1 MQILKLFKVS
11 VAALMLFSVCDRSVA
26 ENPDLGQMVRN
37 LPSGNAAA
45 PLPSECS
52 APGVIAIP
60 YDLPV
65 YWDRPDSPTFTY
77 RFQIQ
82 LATEPHPSGTA
93 PLGIVLPGGAGAPSI
108 GMAPGRVFPRTFHV
122 IYTDVRGAGCN
133 VGDPGIP
140 FPADALTT
148 EYFSRDVLAVVQYLG
163 LARYVL
169 FGISYGTVHATV
181 MTNIAQ
187 REGIQAPSA
196 LVLEGILGNWRINEQ
211 EVVDYNKEWNAAKT
225 LLPPSVVSAFQTAS
239 PYGISS
245 SDWMLLLTKTLNEG
259 TTPERRGNSTVFFL
273 RPLDTT
279 DPDDLAQAI
288 ATIQDEI
295 ARIKAG
301 FRADTLRLAN
311 ILHCTETTGSVYTKD
326 LVNGEIVNTGSDKC
340 PGWQLEH
347 VRPYDSAQYPVV
359 TVPIYYFEG
368 SQDPNTS
375 PANAYY
381 HFLNQTQAHRVFTLV
396 WRGGHT
402 DMSDTLHQM
411 GCTPAIFEAIAMNGA
426 GLGAALEQC
435 HWYMWFDVRKPG
447 E

>member
-1 MQILKLFKVS
+1 
-11 VAALMLFSVCDRSVA
+11 
-26 ENPDLGQMVRN
+26 
-37 LPSGNAAA
+37 
-45 PLPSECS
+45 
-52 APGVIAIP
+52 
-60 YDLPV
+60 
-65 YWDRPDSPTFTY
+65 
-77 RFQIQ
+77 
-82 LATEPHPSGTA
+82 
-93 PLGIVLPGGAGAPSI
+93 
-108 GMAPGRVFPRTFHV
+108 MAPGRVFPRTFHV

-148 EYFSRDVLAVVQYLG
+148 EYFSRDVLAVVQYLR
-163 LARYVL
+163 LATYVV

-196 LVLEGILGNWRINEQ
+196 LVLEGILGNWWINEQ

-239 PYGISS
+239 PYGVSS

-311 ILHCTETTGSVYTKD
+311 ILHCTETTGSVYKKD
-326 LVNGEIVNTGSDKC
+326 LVNGEIVNTGPDQC
-340 PGWQLEH
+340 PGWGLRH
-347 VRPYDSAQYPVV
+347 IHPYDSANYPV

-375 PANAYY
+375 PANAYH
-381 HFLNQTQAHRVFTLV
+381 HFVNQTQTHRLFTLV
-396 WRGGHT
+396 LAGGHT
-402 DMSDTLHQM
+402 DMSGTLHQM
-411 GCTPAIFEAIAMNGA
+411 GCTPAIFEAIAMNGT
-426 GLGAALEQC
+426 GLEAALEQC
-435 HWYMWFDVRKPG
+435 RWPMWFEIRRPG